1 MTAQEVNFS
10 NFFETTLNGIVASSA
25 TAMTLTAA
33 PTSDGSNNISAPY
46 YLVIDPD
53 SSTQRE
59 VIKVTASSGTSITAM
74 TRDIEG
80 RHSTDPNH
88 ADGTTVRMA
97 VIKEMFEDIHDRID
111 SGIVNKNY
119 LRNGNFL
126 SDAFALET
134 PSSGQ
139 VIPATTWTKIQ
150 SVDSWWYYAGNSG
163 TTITSPNH
171 AFNDID
177 NRAFNDPHRL
187 LKLSSTN
194 SYSTSYL
201 YQVVEAPELF
211 YRRQLTL
218 SGYMRSTTADKP
230 RIQGDIAFDY
240 DSAIGIGG
248 VTSGGAGPFGTAV
261 TPTSSWTK
269 FSFTTTF
276 DPGSYGSGSNSS
288 SMGPEAFIKFGLRI
302 TQSSGTG
309 GDIELTGLKLEQGDT
324 GTPNAENKIEEIE
337 KCKKWY
343 QVIGARRGEGDITI
357 ATGRAT
363 STTEFEVYMPVDIAY
378 TPYWN
383 IADFSVLN
391 TVVVRGA
398 SNTDDITSLTFNKP
412 NAGTGKHAYPGMIK
426 ITGTAGSGTFTAGE
440 FVNLET
446 KTSSSASSGIE
457 IDFEGPHF

>member
-25 TAMTLTAA
+25 TTMTLTAA
-33 PTSDGSNNISAPY
+33 PTSDGSTNISAPY

-59 VIKVTASSGTSITAM
+59 VVKVTASSGTSITAM
-74 TRDIEG
+74 TRDVEG
-80 RHSTDPNH
+80 RHTTDPNH

-111 SGIVNKNY
+111 SGIINKNY

-126 SDAFALET
+126 ASAFASKDLN
-134 PSSGQ
+134 SGQ
-139 VIPATTWTKIQ
+139 SISASTWTKLQ
-150 SVDSWWYYAGNSG
+150 MVDGWWVYAGNALSARKVNDG
-163 TTITSPNH
+163 
-171 AFNDID
+171 FNSID
-177 NRAFNDPHRL
+177 NRAFNDQYQI
-187 LKLSSTN
+187 LKLTSSN
-194 SYSTSYL
+194 SYSSSFIH
-201 YQVVEAPELF
+201 QVIQNPELF
-211 YRRQLTL
+211 YRRQITL
-218 SGYMRSTTADKP
+218 SGYVRSTTADKP
-230 RIQGDIAFDY
+230 KIQGHYNFNY
-240 DSAIGIGG
+240 DSSTGIGG
-248 VTSGGAGPFGTAV
+248 STSGSGTFGTDV

-269 FSFTTTF
+269 FTFTTTF
-276 DPGSYGSGSNSS
+276 SPGTYGSGSAMSS
-288 SMGPEAFIKFGLRI
+288 AGKDAYFRIGLQLL
-302 TQSSGTG
+302 QSAGTG
-309 GDIELTGLKLEQGDT
+309 GEIELTGLKLEQGDT
-324 GTPNAENKIEEIE
+324 GTPNSEVEIEEIE

-343 QVIGARRGEGDITI
+343 QIVGANRGEGDITI

-363 STTEFEVYMPVDIAY
+363 STTDFEVYMPIDTVYNSFLGHVDL
-378 TPYWN
+378 
-383 IADFSVLN
+383 SVLN

-412 NAGTGKHAYPGMIK
+412 LTTSGKFVYPGMIK
-426 ITGTAGSGTFTAGE
+426 ITGTAGSGTFTSGE